1 MEWKVGVYTRVSR
14 DSEYSESNS
23 IDNQL
28 SLIRR
33 YCINNKL
40 DIFETYIDD
49 GYSGTN
55 FNRPGFCKMLND
67 AREGIIN
74 CIIVKDLSRFG
85 RNMGWTQVYLSDL
98 LPELKVR
105 FISIND
111 HIDSS
116 DKEEYYDEL
125 DMKFT
130 AMMYEHYAIEGS
142 KKVKQ
147 IKHMQQLNGQYIGVS
162 APYGY
167 LKDPM
172 DNHKLIIDKYAA
184 EIINKIY
191 KMTLELKSK
200 NEIVDDLNK
209 EGIYPPS
216 KYKTEVIKVT
226 SEATKVSSKW
236 TTEMIRQILNN
247 EVYIGNMVQGKI
259 TKPRRKSNK
268 RVKTKKEDWI
278 IVENTHEPIISKED
292 FEAVQRILNYSP
304 LMLKSDD
311 ILLRYL
317 KCPDCGSKFYK
328 KKTKYNEYYYCNN
341 YRKKECTNHSIVKTM
356 LEGIVLEDLKSRIN
370 KDIKE
375 LTKELVEQN
384 INFIYVYDNG
394 KVEIEYKS

>member
-1 MEWKVGVYTRVSR
+1 MKWRVGAYTRGSR

-28 SLIRR
+28 LLIRR

-40 DIFETYIDD
+40 DIVETYIDD

-111 HIDSS
+111 HIDSN
-116 DKEEYYDEL
+116 DREEYYDEL
-125 DMKFT
+125 DVKFT
-130 AMMYEHYAIEGS
+130 AMMYEYYAIEGS

-147 IKHMQQLNGQYIGVS
+147 IKHMQQLSGQYIGVS

-167 LKDPM
+167 LKNPM
-172 DNHKLIIDKYAA
+172 DNHKLIIDKYAS
-184 EIINKIY
+184 EVIKKIF

-200 NEIVDDLNK
+200 NEIVDELNK
-209 EGIYPPS
+209 AGIYPPS
-216 KYKTEVIKVT
+216 KYKAEVIKVT

-236 TTEMIRQILNN
+236 TTEMIREILNN
-247 EVYIGNMVQGKI
+247 EVYIGNMVQGKV

-278 IVENTHEPIISKED
+278 IVENTHEPIISKDD
-292 FEAVQRILNYSP
+292 FETVQRILNYSSV
-304 LMLKSDD
+304 MLKSDD
-311 ILLRYL
+311 IVLRYL

-341 YRKKECTNHSIVKTM
+341 YRKKECTNHSIVKSM

-375 LTKELVEQN
+375 LTKELIESA
-384 INFIYVYDNG
+384 INVICVYDNG
-394 KVEIEYKS
+394 KVEIDYKS

>member
-1 MEWKVGVYTRVSR
+1 MKWRVGVYTRVSR

-28 SLIRR
+28 SIIRR
-33 YCINNKL
+33 YCVTNNL
-40 DIFETYIDD
+40 DIVETYIDD

-85 RNMGWTQVYLSDL
+85 RNMGWTQIYLSDL

-111 HIDSS
+111 NIDSN
-116 DKEEYYDEL
+116 DREEYYDEL
-125 DMKFT
+125 DVKFT
-130 AMMYEHYAIEGS
+130 AMMYEYYAIEGS

-147 IKHMQQLNGQYIGVS
+147 IKHMQQLSGQYIGVS

-167 LKDPM
+167 LKDSK
-172 DNHKLIIDKYAA
+172 DNHKLIIDKYSA
-184 EIINKIY
+184 EIIKKIF

-200 NEIVDDLNK
+200 NEIVDELNRA
-209 EGIYPPS
+209 GIYPPS
-216 KYKTEVIKVT
+216 KYKAEVIKVT

-247 EVYIGNMVQGKI
+247 EVYIGNMVQGKV

-278 IVENTHEPIISKED
+278 IVENTHEQIISKED
-292 FEAVQRILNYSP
+292 FETVQRILNYSP
-304 LMLKSDD
+304 LMLKTDD
-311 ILLRYL
+311 LLLRYL
-317 KCPDCGSKFYK
+317 KCHNCGSKFYK
-328 KKTKYNEYYYCNN
+328 KKTKYNKYYYCNN
-341 YRKKECTNHSIVKTM
+341 YRKKECTNHSIIKSV

-375 LTKELVEQN
+375 LTKELVESN
-384 INFIYVYDNG
+384 INVIYVYDNG
-394 KVEIEYKS
+394 KVELEYKN

>member
-1 MEWKVGVYTRVSR
+1 MKWRVGAYTRGSR

-28 SLIRR
+28 LLIRR

-40 DIFETYIDD
+40 DIVETYIDD

-85 RNMGWTQVYLSDL
+85 RNMGWTQIYLSDL

-111 HIDSS
+111 NIDSN
-116 DKEEYYDEL
+116 DREEYYDEL
-125 DMKFT
+125 DVKFT
-130 AMMYEHYAIEGS
+130 AMMYEYYAIEGS

-147 IKHMQQLNGQYIGVS
+147 IKHMQQLSGQYIGVS

-167 LKDPM
+167 LKDSK

-184 EIINKIY
+184 EIIKKIF

-200 NEIVDDLNK
+200 NEIVDELNK
-209 EGIYPPS
+209 AGIYPPS
-216 KYKTEVIKVT
+216 KYKAEVIKVT

-236 TTEMIRQILNN
+236 TTEMIREILNN
-247 EVYIGNMVQGKI
+247 EVYIGNMVQGKV

-278 IVENTHEPIISKED
+278 IVENTHEPIISKDD
-292 FEAVQRILNYSP
+292 FETVQRILNYSSV
-304 LMLKSDD
+304 MLKSDD
-311 ILLRYL
+311 IVLRYL

-341 YRKKECTNHSIVKTM
+341 YRKKECTNHSIVKSM

-375 LTKELVEQN
+375 LTKELIESA
-384 INFIYVYDNG
+384 INVICVYDNG
-394 KVEIEYKS
+394 KVEIDYKS